1 MRKARGAASQ
11 TSRVPCLFVLSFST
25 SPCRGRI
32 LALDPDVADVEP
44 LCLKLID
51 MPSIR
56 AQCEQLYSVMSGLGS
71 QSSRDCVVIWL
82 HQRRTRL
89 FGGIRFARFR
99 LMDSKDHNPSANVP
113 AQTDEDPKGDRGRGD
128 KTWTPPADEQGISN
142 RPGDGSEST
151 AGGTAPP
158 RSLGR
163 DDVIEDNIENE
174 ENRNA
179 AKDVQ

>member
-1 MRKARGAASQ
+1 MFR
-11 TSRVPCLFVLSFST
+11 P
-25 SPCRGRI
+25 
-32 LALDPDVADVEP
+32 
-44 LCLKLID
+44 
-51 MPSIR
+51 
-56 AQCEQLYSVMSGLGS
+56 
-71 QSSRDCVVIWL
+71 W
-82 HQRRTRL
+82 L

-142 RPGDGSEST
+142 RPGDGSESI
-151 AGGTAPP
+151 AGGTASP

-174 ENRNA
+174 ENRNVE
-179 AKDVQ
+179 KDVQQAPEGRTPRRGTGQKRQRS